1 VIEPEDGGVIT
12 DPEVNRRLRGV
23 AAERDVARRTGMLPG
38 GGTDTAGLRTAGGA
52 TPVGAL
58 SIPTRY
64 LHAVVES
71 AHGRDV
77 EATIDPLTAFLEAQ
91 TGDHDYRL

>member
-1 VIEPEDGGVIT
+1 
-12 DPEVNRRLRGV
+12 
-23 AAERDVARRTGMLPG
+23 
-38 GGTDTAGLRTAGGA
+38 
-52 TPVGAL
+52 
-58 SIPTRY
+58 
-64 LHAVVES
+64 VES